1 MPNFF
6 RTARVGA
13 LVPVLAALA
22 ACGAGDAAQAQNP
35 TQQVREKLGPVPAS
49 VDTVSAARLSGAF
62 RGASARALPAVV
74 QIRVIS
80 EREQTP
86 LARNPFRDFMPD
98 MDPDPRAQGTGSGVI
113 FDPRGYILTNNH
125 VIAGATEAR
134 VKLVDGREYQATV
147 IGSDPDTDVGVI
159 QIRARGNEKLPVV
172 EIGSSDDVKVGDWV
186 IALGNPLGLD
196 FTVTAGIVSAK
207 DRAPGIIRRS
217 PTGLESFI
225 QTDAAINPGNSG
237 GPLVDL
243 RGRVVGINTAI
254 QSPTGY
260 YSGAGFAI
268 PIDLARKVA
277 DDLIKYGA
285 VHRPKLGVTVS
296 PVSEADAEYYRLP
309 AVAGAEISGV
319 QSDGAGAKAG
329 LKMGDVVV
337 SLDGEP
343 VRTQAEFMVKLAEK
357 QPGDR
362 VKLGYYRGG
371 QLRESTVQLGQFEAT
386 SPARPRAE
394 RPARPSG
401 QQLLGFTVEPANAR
415 AVTNCQ
421 VRGNTAGRL
430 IVSEVE
436 RFSGAAEAGVGP
448 CMEVL
453 RINGQEV
460 RSVQDVERIAARLKE
475 GDVVSL
481 VWQDPRER
489 EPMETIVNYRAH

>member
-1 MPNFF
+1 MPNFI
-6 RTARVGA
+6 RTARVGV
-13 LVPVLAALA
+13 LVPILAALA
-22 ACGAGDAAQAQNP
+22 ACGAGDAAEAQNP
-35 TQQVREKLGPVPAS
+35 SAQVREQLGPVPS
-49 VDTVSAARLSGAF
+49 TVDTVSAARLSGAF

-74 QIRVIS
+74 QVRVIS
-80 EREQTP
+80 EREQRP
-86 LARNPFRDFMPD
+86 LAQNPFRDFMPE

-134 VKLVDGREYQATV
+134 VKLVDGREYEATV
-147 IGSDPDTDVGVI
+147 VGTDPDTDVGVI
-159 QIRARGNEKLPVV
+159 QIQPRANEKLPVV
-172 EIGSSDDVKVGDWV
+172 EIGSSDEVKVGDWV

-207 DRAPGIIRRS
+207 DRAPQIIRRS
-217 PTGLESFI
+217 QTALESFI

-268 PIDLARKVA
+268 PIDLAKKVA

-285 VHRPKLGVTVS
+285 VHRPRLGVTVS

-309 AVAGAEISGV
+309 AVAGAEISSV
-319 QSDGAGAKAG
+319 QTDGAASQAG
-329 LKMGDVVV
+329 LRMGDVVV
-337 SLDGEP
+337 ALDGEP

-362 VKLGYYRGG
+362 VRITYFRGG
-371 QLRESTVQLGQFEAT
+371 QQRDATVQLGQFEAT
-386 SPARPRAE
+386 AARPRAE
-394 RPARPSG
+394 RPARQSP
-401 QQLLGFTVEPANAR
+401 QELLGFSVEPANAR
-415 AVTNCQ
+415 AVTNCR
-421 VRGNTAGRL
+421 VTGNTAGRML
-430 IVSEVE
+430 VTEVE
-436 RFSGAAEAGVGP
+436 RFSGASEAGVGA
-448 CMEVL
+448 CMEL
-453 RINGQEV
+453 ISINGQEIH
-460 RSVQDVERIAARLKE
+460 SAQDVQRVASRLKQ

-481 VWQDPRER
+481 VWRDPSQRDAV
-489 EPMETIVNYRAH
+489 PTIVNYRAH